1 MVKSDLSLHQLLCP
15 LAAISCTSAVTCN
28 LEWGHLWLVSLATE
42 RGKLMASLTSPSG
55 SLFHSYTH
63 TDVFLSQQGCWGSQ
77 LCIQS
82 SELKLLNVRGWGLQW
97 RPQDVGEIHLFF
109 SKLSDW
115 ALKALSED
123 SGKKIEYPPKN
134 YAEMGKLVHS
144 CANWTEID
152 YCGST
157 R

>member
-1 MVKSDLSLHQLLCP
+1 MYEAED
-15 LAAISCTSAVTCN
+15 CN
-28 LEWGHLWLVSLATE
+28 GDRKMWDS
-42 RGKLMASLTSPSG
+42 
-55 SLFHSYTH
+55 
-63 TDVFLSQQGCWGSQ
+63 
-77 LCIQS
+77 
-82 SELKLLNVRGWGLQW
+82 
-97 RPQDVGEIHLFF
+97 IHLFF
-109 SKLSDW
+109 STLSDW

-157 R
+157 S

>member
-42 RGKLMASLTSPSG
+42 RGKINGFSDFSIWLSF
-55 SLFHSYTH
+55 LFIHTH
-63 TDVFLSQQGCWGSQ
+63 THVFLSQQGCWGSQ

-82 SELKLLNVRGWGLQW
+82 ELELLNVRGWWLQW
-97 RPQDVGEIHLFF
+97 RPQDVGFKSPVF
-109 SKLSDW
+109 STLSDW
-115 ALKALSED
+115 TLKVLSED

-134 YAEMGKLVHS
+134 YAEMGKLVHW

-152 YCGST
+152 YCGNT